1 MVSVEKLYELYNI
14 IAEAKGDAKKHEAEY
29 KEILGG
35 VKGDIGARK
44 ITAQFISRYF
54 NTFPEVENESL
65 DALFDLCE
73 DDDSNIRRQS
83 ITSLGVVC
91 KGVAKTGDELDKLVS
106 KVADILA
113 QLLQVEDPAEINC
126 VNASLVSLLR
136 ISSKGALT
144 GLFYQVINNASKEI
158 KERILRFLLAKIPAL
173 TSEVFTKEVQC
184 FILQKAKTIIPA
196 LSETELDLLMQVLNE
211 TAVCRTNTAQQQL
224 HDVLVKKV
232 DLTKPLEIKPEAIVT
247 TISILTLC
255 KRFYGSHIKSTT
267 ATTYVLTQVLP
278 HLEAI
283 EAALLV
289 TGKPEDAAVMLTLLQ
304 LIASLI
310 PTAEKIEEPKAA
322 MEHIH
327 KALLNV
333 LPVPPTSG
341 APGWEAEGGANLQF
355 SRVECLL
362 YSLQQLTKSCTDFFS
377 DEEALKDFRQRLTYF
392 SRGCQA
398 YQKVLRDSIKDK
410 KGEELKT
417 EESKTILI
425 ALKTTANITSI
436 VKDFFHN
443 PPAAKST
450 ITLSWLLDS
459 DSAASKKR
467 PAEAAEETK
476 TAKVSRQIYA
486 PPKDKYSRGTGYN
499 STFRGGRG
507 GRGRGG
513 RGFRRY

>member
-1 MVSVEKLYELYNI
+1 MVTVEKLYELYNV
-14 IAEAKGDAKKHEAEY
+14 IADSKDKKSHEAEF
-29 KEILGG
+29 KLILTG
-35 VKGDIGARK
+35 VKGDVGARK

-54 NTFPEVENESL
+54 STFPELENDSL

-73 DDDSNIRRQS
+73 DDDSTIRRQS

-91 KGVAKTGDELDKLVS
+91 KGKEKLVP

-113 QLLQVEDPAEINC
+113 QLLQVDDSAEINC

-136 ISSKGALT
+136 ISAKGALT
-144 GLFYQVINNASKEI
+144 GLFYQLSNNPSEVIKD
-158 KERILRFLLAKIPAL
+158 RILRFLLAKIPAL
-173 TSEVFTKEVQC
+173 TGDVFTKEIQC
-184 FILQKAKTIIPA
+184 FIFTEATKVIPVA
-196 LSETELDLLMQVLNE
+196 SITELELLMQVLNE
-211 TAVCRTNTAQQQL
+211 TSVCRTSSAQIKL
-224 HDVLVKKV
+224 HDTLMERI
-232 DLTKPLEIKPEAIVT
+232 DLTKPLEISPEHIVK
-247 TISILTLC
+247 TITILTIC
-255 KRFYGSHIKSTT
+255 KKFYGSRMNSST
-267 ATTYVLTQVLP
+267 ATNYVLSQVLP

-310 PTAEKIEEPKAA
+310 PSAEKIEEPKKA
-322 MEHIH
+322 MDHVL
-327 KALLNV
+327 KALLTL
-333 LPVPPTSG
+333 LPVPPATG

-362 YSLQQLTKSCTDFFS
+362 YSLQQLVKSAADFFE
-377 DEEALKDFRQRLTYF
+377 EEALKDLRQRLTYF

-410 KGEELKT
+410 KGDELKT
-417 EESKTILI
+417 EESKTKLM

-443 PPAAKST
+443 PPACKST
-450 ITLSWLLDS
+450 ITLSWVVEEEHKPVAVKRVAEIS
-459 DSAASKKR
+459 TEEAPAKK
-467 PAEAAEETK
+467 
-476 TAKVSRQIYA
+476 SRQIYA
-486 PPKDKYSRGTGYN
+486 PPRDKFSRGGSYN

-507 GRGRGG
+507 GRARGGARGG